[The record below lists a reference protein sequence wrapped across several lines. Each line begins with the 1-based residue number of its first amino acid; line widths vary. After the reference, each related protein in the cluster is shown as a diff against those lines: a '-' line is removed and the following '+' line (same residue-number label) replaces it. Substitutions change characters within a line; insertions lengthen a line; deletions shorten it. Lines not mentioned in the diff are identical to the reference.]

1 MCRHLAWIGAAR
13 TLAELTM
20 ARPHGLLRQ
29 SWAPRRMRHGTINAD
44 GYGVGWYAPRLRA
57 GPARYRR
64 AVPMWTDASYASM
77 AGVIASGCVLAAV
90 RSASV
95 GMPVEESAT
104 APFTDGTRL
113 LSHNGRVDAAA
124 VRALLARHPE
134 APAPDSACDS
144 ALLAALVWE
153 HAARQP
159 LADAVARV
167 VTALGDA
174 GLADSR
180 PGALRPWAGDWT
192 TPPPDPAPTAPPG
205 PPAAPAAS
213 GSPRSD
219 GADRPPAA
227 RLNLVVTDGT
237 QLVATAWGETLVY
250 RIEKD
255 GVLVASEPDDDGAGW
270 IEVPDHYLLVAD
282 TRKVTLRSLTSG
294 DGYCGLHTVDGG
306 RHDDTEHSD
315 DRPRRD
321 G

>member
-1 MCRHLAWIGAAR
+1 
-13 TLAELTM
+13 M
-20 ARPHGLLRQ
+20 ARPFGLLRQ

-44 GYGVGWYAPRLRA
+44 GYGVGWYAPRLRP
-57 GPARYRR
+57 GPARLRR
-64 AVPMWTDASYASM
+64 AVPLWTDASYASM
-77 AGVIASGCVLAAV
+77 AGVITSGCVLAAV

-124 VRALLARHPE
+124 VRALLAQHPE
-134 APAPDSACDS
+134 APAPDSTCDS
-144 ALLAALVWE
+144 ALLAALVWAE
-153 HAARQP
+153 ATRLP

-174 GLADSR
+174 ALADPR

-192 TPPPDPAPTAPPG
+192 TPPAPASGGSTAPG
-205 PPAAPAAS
+205 R
-213 GSPRSD
+213 SPT
-219 GADRPPAA
+219 A
-227 RLNLVVTDGT
+227 RLNLLVTDGN

-250 RIEKD
+250 RSEAD

-270 IEVPDHYLLVAD
+270 IEVPDRHLVVAD
-282 TRKVTLRSLTSG
+282 THKVTLRSLTCE
-294 DGYCGLHTVDGG
+294 DDYCGLHTVDGG

-315 DRPRRD
+315 DRPRGD